1 MARVIQEQGLP
12 EIHLSYFQEP
22 LGLTSS
28 LPIKRSETV
37 VLTRQ
42 ANYLID
48 EADAL
53 VATEVS

>member
-1 MARVIQEQGLP
+1 MARVIQEQGLS
-12 EIHLSYFQEP
+12 EIHSRYFQDP
-22 LGLTSS
+22 QGLTSS
-28 LPIKRSETV
+28 IPIKRSETL

-48 EADAL
+48 AADAL